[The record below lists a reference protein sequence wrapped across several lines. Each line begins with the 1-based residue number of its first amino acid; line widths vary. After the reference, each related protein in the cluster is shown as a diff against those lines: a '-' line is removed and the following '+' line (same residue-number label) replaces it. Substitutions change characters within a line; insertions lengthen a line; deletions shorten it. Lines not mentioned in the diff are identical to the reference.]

1 MNIHPDTK
9 IGTVFLTVS
18 DFGRSL
24 PYYQHNIGL
33 KLHRQEADMA
43 YLGAGGRDLL
53 ALKEVR
59 SAAHPQRTTGLYHF
73 AILVPSQLELA
84 LTLKHLIDTETRIGG
99 ASDHLVSEALY
110 LSDPDGNGI
119 EIYRDRPRNEWLIIN
134 GRIEMDTQP
143 FNVESVLGELH
154 GRDHTWNGLHADTTI
169 GHIHLHVSH
178 LPEAEAFYTQVLG
191 FDLITRYGPSA
202 AFVSAGGYHHHIG
215 LNTWAGVG
223 APPPPPGSVGLDWY
237 EILLPDEEA
246 LMATAV
252 RLQNAH
258 IPTEQ
263 RDNSLFL
270 RDPAQNGIVLRVQS

>member
-1 MNIHPDTK
+1 
-9 IGTVFLTVS
+9 
-18 DFGRSL
+18 
-24 PYYQHNIGL
+24 
-33 KLHRQEADMA
+33 MA
-43 YLGAGGRDLL
+43 YLGTGERDLL
-53 ALKEVR
+53 ALRELP
-59 SAAHPQRTTGLYHF
+59 SATRPQRTTGLYHF
-73 AILVPSQLELA
+73 AILVPSRLELA
-84 LTLKHLIDTETRIGG
+84 QTLKHLIDTETRIGG

-119 EIYRDRPRNEWLIIN
+119 EIYRDRPRNEWPIVN

-154 GRDHTWNGLHADTTI
+154 GRAVQSRDLIWNGLHADAAI

-178 LPEAEAFYTQVLG
+178 LSEAEAFYTQVLG

-223 APPPPPGSVGLDWY
+223 APPPPPESVGLDWY
-237 EILLPDEEA
+237 EILLPDEET
-246 LMATAV
+246 LMDTAV

-263 RDNSLFL
+263 RENGLFL
-270 RDPAQNGIVLRVQS
+270 RDPAQNGIVLRVQP

>member
-1 MNIHPDTK
+1 MNIHPNTK
-9 IGTVFLTVS
+9 IGAVYLTVS

-33 KLHRQEADMA
+33 KLHRQEGDMA

-53 ALKEVR
+53 ALRELP
-59 SAAHPQRTTGLYHF
+59 SAIHPHRTTGLYHF
-73 AILVPSQLELA
+73 AILVPSRLELA
-84 LTLKHLIDTETRIGG
+84 LTLKHLVDTETRIGG

-119 EIYRDRPRNEWLIIN
+119 EIYRDRPRQEWPLVN
-134 GRIEMDTQP
+134 GQIEMDTIA
-143 FNVESVLGELH
+143 FDVESVLGELH
-154 GRDHTWNGLHADTTI
+154 GRDHTWAGLHADTTI

-178 LPEAEAFYTQVLG
+178 LSEAEAFYTQVLG
-191 FDLITRYGPSA
+191 FDLVTRYGPSA

-223 APPPPPGSVGLDWY
+223 APPPPSGSVGLNWY

-263 RDNSLFL
+263 RADGLFL
-270 RDPAQNGIVLRVQS
+270 RDPAQNGILLRTI